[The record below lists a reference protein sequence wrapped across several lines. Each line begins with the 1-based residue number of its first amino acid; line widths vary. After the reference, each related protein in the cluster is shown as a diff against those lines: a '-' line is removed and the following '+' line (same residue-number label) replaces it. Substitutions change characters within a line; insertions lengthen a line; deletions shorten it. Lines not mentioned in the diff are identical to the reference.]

1 MEYLYAFLFFIGII
15 VLTSILTGILKIL
28 VPIGYLVLGFYLGT
42 ESLIMGIGASLG
54 AIVNISIVGRY
65 MKTQGA
71 MSSAPLYSKLSS
83 YGLIITFVVGLFIKD
98 SSVLNISGGNG
109 WLIFLGIT
117 VAVIGIVI
125 FLAKRN
131 RNSLDNFKEN
141 VEYYEIVEKYDE
153 DPKWATKLHFRNGNE
168 GWSETIK
175 GSFMAKNPENDLT
188 FVHYS
193 KEDAEKYASGMF
205 ENAKQINK

>member
-1 MEYLYAFLFFIGII
+1 MEYLYAFLLFIGI
-15 VLTSILTGILKIL
+15 VFLTTILTGFLKIL
-28 VPIGYLVLGFYLGT
+28 VPIAYLALGFYLGT

-54 AIVNISIVGRY
+54 AILNISNVGRY

-71 MSSAPLYSKLSS
+71 MSSAPLYSKLGS
-83 YGLIITFVVGLFIKD
+83 YGLIIAFIVGLFFKD
-98 SSVLNISGGNG
+98 SSELDSGGGNG
-109 WLIFLGIT
+109 WLIFLGIA
-117 VAVIGIVI
+117 VAIIGIVI

-141 VEYYEIVEKYDE
+141 VEYYKIVEKYDE
-153 DPKWATKLHFRNGNE
+153 DPKWATYLYLKNGQE
-168 GWSETIK
+168 HWSNTIQ
-175 GSFMAKNPENDLT
+175 GSFMAKDPENDLT

-205 ENAKQINK
+205 KNAEQIDE